1 MDERFEVF
9 ATEKGQIVIPAA
21 LRQRYG
27 IKKGTKILI
36 FDFNGQLV
44 FAPQTLPHLKKVLER
59 LRGSHRGSGSMKA
72 FMEERAWE
80 RAKEEKDLE
89 EWKAKKTT
97 RV

>member
-9 ATEKGQIVIPAA
+9 ATEKGQVVIPAA

-44 FAPQTLPHLKKVLER
+44 FAPQTLPHLKNVLKKV
-59 LRGSHRGSGSMKA
+59 
-72 FMEERAWE
+72 
-80 RAKEEKDLE
+80 
-89 EWKAKKTT
+89 T
-97 RV
+97 RSL

>member
-1 MDERFEVF
+1 MDERFEVS
-9 ATEKGQIVIPAA
+9 ATGKGQIVLPAA

-44 FAPQTLPHLKKVLER
+44 FAPQTLPHLKNVLKR
-59 LRGSHRGSGSMKA
+59 LRGAYKGTGLMKA

-80 RAKEEKDLE
+80 KEKEEKDIE
-89 EWKAKKTT
+89 EWKTKKTT